1 MAIVLKNPM
10 PMNGALF
17 VTNPKR
23 KKSRKKSKAKV
34 HTLASVLKSI
44 KPKKRKSKRKISRRT
59 NAGAPLKQA
68 KFILQ
73 ALNSPSVAT
82 INKMSKADIAA
93 AKKQGRALQ
102 SKQKAEVAAAGSR
115 IKWLQSRPKRKMY
128 KASKAQL
135 DAMMAKLGDTP
146 KGTNRF
152 TAYERRHGK
161 SAASSSAKSSRAKS
175 SSISE
180 TLTTG
185 PKKKTRVTSA
195 GLTADQ
201 KKKFA
206 QYKKLGIAAAKAK
219 KMAQEDADL
228 IAGDMLANPWF
239 GAKGPEGGHAG
250 AAYIRWGKTKK
261 GKQLLA
267 RYHKSKGRTRAA
279 SSAAGKSKYSKIFA
293 QVSKEFKKRNF
304 KTTKSRMKAIHKE
317 VRKRMNAKASSTTSR
332 TSAQRGRTRA
342 SSRKLNEYQ
351 KVNKMFGGLKL
362 TSKLIRRAYE
372 ELSFLEQKQ
381 VVKQLKTL
389 KKKKGESDKAHQKRV
404 RSAATKLINDPLR
417 DLRGRRVALNPK
429 HKKNKATK
437 RRKNPIA
444 IRKNKGLGMVRSG
457 VNKVGAIV
465 KDKVPFIGKLA
476 APIVVSGLF
485 GYGIYKVHTAVEPFA
500 LPLVE
505 KGLDAVS
512 SVPLVGP
519 GARFVAERVALNP
532 YLTLGAVV
540 SIAAGLAAKKGLV
553 TNANA
558 QWLGG
563 LAVVSGVVLD
573 QSLKPFAKAA
583 AAAVVEIEGAD
594 AVLDSSASPAQA
606 GLYGDGGAYII
617 GAPSQALGAIGGSL
631 SGIDR
636 EYHDAVMVDAYACSD
651 TMHPDE
657 VAAILAGDSYF
668 IQKFGHSPSRVRKS
682 PADYSRHAGRP
693 GHRFGW
699 LIKMVGFANLQKI
712 AALPAGQRE
721 SVIRKLREQAC
732 ASAPAMIAAA
742 QAEQAA
748 TVESASLQ
756 MDNTFN
762 GPCGFQD
769 MGYGSLIFAGS
780 DY

>member
-23 KKSRKKSKAKV
+23 KKSRRKSKAKV

-44 KPKKRKSKRKISRRT
+44 KPKKRKSKRKISRRR
-59 NAGAPLKQA
+59 NAGAPKKQA

-73 ALNSPSVAT
+73 ALGGPSVAS
-82 INKMSKADIAA
+82 IKSMSKADIAA

-102 SKQKAEVAAAGSR
+102 EKQKAEIAAMKEPNKEKGIPGKR
-115 IKWLQSRPKRKMY
+115 LQWLQSRPKRKMY

-135 DAMMAKLGDTP
+135 DAMMAKLGDTA

-152 TAYERRHGK
+152 TAYERRHPS
-161 SAASSSAKSSRAKS
+161 SAASSSPAPAPRTSSAKAR
-175 SSISE
+175 
-180 TLTTG
+180 
-185 PKKKTRVTSA
+185 TRVTA
-195 GLTADQ
+195 RGLDADQ
-201 KKKFA
+201 KKMFAKF
-206 QYKKLGIAAAKAK
+206 KKMGVDAAKAK
-219 KMAQEDADL
+219 QMAKEDQDMIYGMDL
-228 IAGDMLANPWF
+228 TANPWF
-239 GAKGPEGGHAG
+239 GAKGKKGGHAG

-267 RYHKSKGRTRAA
+267 RYHKSKGRTQAA
-279 SSAAGKSKYSKIFA
+279 SSAAGKSKYSKIFS

-304 KTTKSRMKAIHKE
+304 RTTASRMKAIHKE
-317 VRKRMNAKASSTTSR
+317 VRKRMNKKASSATGR
-332 TSAQRGRTRA
+332 TSAQRSRTRTK
-342 SSRKLNEYQ
+342 SRKLNEYQ

-389 KKKKGESDKAHQKRV
+389 KKKKGESDKGHQKRV
-404 RSAATKLINDPLR
+404 RAAATKLISDPLR
-417 DLRGRRVALNPK
+417 DLKGRKVALNPR
-429 HKKNKATK
+429 KKSMK

-465 KDKVPFIGKLA
+465 KDKVPFIGKVA
-476 APIVVSGLF
+476 APIVVSGIF

-500 LPLVE
+500 LPFVE
-505 KGLDAVS
+505 KGLKAVS
-512 SVPLVGP
+512 FIP
-519 GARFVAERVALNP
+519 GARFVSERVALNP

-553 TNANA
+553 TSANA
-558 QWLGG
+558 SWLGG
-563 LAVVSGVVLD
+563 LAVASGVVLD

-594 AVLDSSASPAQA
+594 AVLAASASPEQA
-606 GLYGDGGAYII
+606 GLYGDGGAYMI
-617 GAPSQALGAIGGSL
+617 GSYSQALGAIGENL

-636 EYHDAVMVDAYACSD
+636 EYADAVMVDAYACSD
-651 TMHPDE
+651 IMHPDE

-668 IQKFGHSPSRVRKS
+668 VQKFGNSPSRVRKS

-699 LIKMVGFANLQKI
+699 LIKMIGFANLQKI

-742 QAEQAA
+742 QAEQSAA
-748 TVESASLQ
+748 VESASLQ